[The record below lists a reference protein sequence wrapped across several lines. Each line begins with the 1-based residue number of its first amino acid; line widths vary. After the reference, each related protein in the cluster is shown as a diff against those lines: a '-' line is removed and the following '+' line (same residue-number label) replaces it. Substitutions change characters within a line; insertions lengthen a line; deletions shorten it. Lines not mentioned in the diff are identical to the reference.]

1 MNDSRYLRLLA
12 CLDDARGCYEAAEPA
27 QARALADEL
36 PDSDPRVFL
45 LRMAARMAEQH
56 RAGIRELRLKF
67 NALEEE
73 GA

>member
-1 MNDSRYLRLLA
+1 
-12 CLDDARGCYEAAEPA
+12 
-27 QARALADEL
+27 LADEL

-56 RAGIRELRLKF
+56 RAGIRELLLKF
-67 NALEEE
+67 NALEEKG

>member
-1 MNDSRYLRLLA
+1 VNDSRYLRLLA
-12 CLDDARGCYEAAEPA
+12 CLQDAKEQLDAAEPEHV
-27 QARALADEL
+27 RALADEL
-36 PDSDPRVFL
+36 PETDPRVFL

-56 RAGIRELRLKF
+56 RAGIRELLLKF